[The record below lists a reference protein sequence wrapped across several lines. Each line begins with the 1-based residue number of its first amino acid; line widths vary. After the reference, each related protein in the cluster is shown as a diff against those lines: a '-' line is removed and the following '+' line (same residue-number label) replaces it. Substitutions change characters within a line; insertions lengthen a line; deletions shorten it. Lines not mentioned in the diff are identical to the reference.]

1 MATTY
6 TVTEARAHL
15 GEVVN
20 KAQYANEIIELTQH
34 GKTAAVVISPEMLAY
49 FRQLEEEHDIA
60 EADRILASGVAPI
73 PHEEVAARFGLTPDG
88 RPL

>member
-1 MATTY
+1 MADTY

-20 KAQYANEIIELTQH
+20 KARHGGKVIEITQH
-34 GKTAAVVISPEMLAY
+34 GKPAAFVISPELLDY
-49 FRQLEEEHDIA
+49 YRHLEDEYDLA
-60 EADRILASGVAPI
+60 EANRIKADGQPLI
-73 PHEEVAARFGLTPDG
+73 PHAEVAAQFGLRPDG

>member
-1 MATTY
+1 MADTY

-20 KAQYANEIIELTQH
+20 KARHGGHVIEITQH
-34 GKTAAVVISPEMLAY
+34 GKPAAFVMSPELLAY
-49 FRQLEEEHDIA
+49 YRQLEDEYDIA
-60 EADRILASGVAPI
+60 EATRIKADGRPTV
-73 PHEEVAARFGLTPDG
+73 PHAEVAARFGLRPDG

>member
-1 MATTY
+1 MADTY

-20 KAQYANEIIELTQH
+20 KALHGGKVIEITQH
-34 GKTAAVVISPEMLAY
+34 GKSAAFVISPELMAY
-49 FRQLEEEHDIA
+49 YQALEDEFDIA
-60 EADRILASGVAPI
+60 EANRVKAEGGPSI
-73 PHEEVAARFGLTPDG
+73 PHAEVMAQFGLNPDG

>member
-1 MATTY
+1 MADTY

-20 KAQYANEIIELTQH
+20 KALHGGKVIEITQH
-34 GKTAAVVISPEMLAY
+34 GKPAAFVISPELLAY
-49 FRQLEEEHDIA
+49 YQHLEDEYDIA
-60 EADRILASGVAPI
+60 EANRIKADGMPTI
-73 PHEEVAARFGLTPDG
+73 PHAEVAARFGLRPDG

>member
-20 KAQYANEIIELTQH
+20 KAQYANEVIELTQH
-34 GKTAAVVISPEMLAY
+34 GRTAAVVISTEMLAY
-49 FRQLEEEHDIA
+49 FRQLEDEHDVA
-60 EADRILASGVAPI
+60 EADRILASGITPI
-73 PHEEVAARFGLTPDG
+73 PHAEVAARFGLTPEG
-88 RPL
+88 HPE

>member
-1 MATTY
+1 MADTY

-20 KAQYANEIIELTQH
+20 KARHGGKVIEITQH
-34 GKTAAVVISPEMLAY
+34 GKPAAFVISPELLDY
-49 FRQLEEEHDIA
+49 YRHLEDEYDIA
-60 EADRILASGVAPI
+60 EANRIKGEGLPKI
-73 PHEEVAARFGLTPDG
+73 PHAEVAAQFGLRPDG

>member
-20 KAQYANEIIELTQH
+20 KAQYANEVIELTQH

-49 FRQLEEEHDIA
+49 FRQLEDEHDAA
-60 EADRILASGVAPI
+60 EADRIMASGSTSV
-73 PHEEVAARFGLTPDG
+73 PHAEAAARFGLTPEG

>member
-1 MATTY
+1 MAETY

-20 KAQYANEIIELTQH
+20 KALHGNMVIEITQH
-34 GKTAAVVISPEMLAY
+34 GKPAAVVISPDLMAY
-49 FRQLEEEHDIA
+49 YQRLEDEREIA
-60 EADRILASGVAPI
+60 EANRAVASDEAPI
-73 PHEEVAARFGLTPDG
+73 PHEEVAARFGLTPRG

>member
-1 MATTY
+1 MADTY

-20 KAQYANEIIELTQH
+20 KARHGGKVIEITQH
-34 GKTAAVVISPEMLAY
+34 GKPAAFVISPELLDY
-49 FRQLEEEHDIA
+49 YRHLEDEYDLA
-60 EADRILASGVAPI
+60 EALRIKAQGLPLI
-73 PHEEVAARFGLTPDG
+73 PHAEVMAQFGLRPDG